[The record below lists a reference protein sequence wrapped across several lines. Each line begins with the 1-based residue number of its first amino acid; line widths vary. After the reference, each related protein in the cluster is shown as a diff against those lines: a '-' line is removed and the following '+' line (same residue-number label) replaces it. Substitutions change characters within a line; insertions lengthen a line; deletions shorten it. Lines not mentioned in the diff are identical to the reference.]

1 MKKHQKLMLRY
12 GGIMGGASIVLTM
25 LQYTLGAYN
34 GKPLT
39 DFLFGILPILLLS
52 FFIFLGIYQSKERS
66 FRQMMKMGLGIS
78 IFFAVIAAIFW
89 IVFIKYIAPTHLDTL
104 NNLQLEAYK
113 GQHPEVDAQTIEQM
127 RTTMEDNKSPWIQF
141 NLSVV
146 SNMFFGL
153 IISLLASSIFK
164 LYNRN

>member
-1 MKKHQKLMLRY
+1 M
-12 GGIMGGASIVLTM
+12 GIASITLTM
-25 LQYTLGAYN
+25 LQYSLDSYN

-39 DFLFGILPILLLS
+39 VFLFGILPILVLALC
-52 FFIFLGIYQSKERS
+52 IFLGIYQSKERS

-78 IFFAVIAAIFW
+78 IFFAVIAAVFW

-104 NNLQLEAYK
+104 NSLQLEAYK

-127 RTTMEDNKSPWIQF
+127 HTTMEDNKSPWIQF

>member
-1 MKKHQKLMLRY
+1 MNYLNIK
-12 GGIMGGASIVLTM
+12 
-25 LQYTLGAYN
+25 
-34 GKPLT
+34 
-39 DFLFGILPILLLS
+39 
-52 FFIFLGIYQSKERS
+52 FFTKF
-66 FRQMMKMGLGIS
+66 
-78 IFFAVIAAIFW
+78 FW

-104 NNLQLEAYK
+104 NSLQLEAYK
-113 GQHPEVDAQTIEQM
+113 EQHPEVDAQTIEQM

>member
-39 DFLFGILPILLLS
+39 VFLFGILPILLLS
-52 FFIFLGIYQSKERS
+52 FFIFL
-66 FRQMMKMGLGIS
+66 RQMMKMGLGIS
-78 IFFAVIAAIFW
+78 IFFAVIAAVFW

-104 NNLQLEAYK
+104 NSLQLEAYK

>member
-12 GGIMGGASIVLTM
+12 GGIIGGASIVLTM

-39 DFLFGILPILLLS
+39 VFLFGILPILLLT

-78 IFFAVIAAIFW
+78 IFFAVIAAIFCDC
-89 IVFIKYIAPTHLDTL
+89 IHQIYCSYSLGYP
-104 NNLQLEAYK
+104 Q
-113 GQHPEVDAQTIEQM
+113 
-127 RTTMEDNKSPWIQF
+127 QF
-141 NLSVV
+141 AI
-146 SNMFFGL
+146 G
-153 IISLLASSIFK
+153 SL
-164 LYNRN
+164 

>member
-39 DFLFGILPILLLS
+39 VFLFGILPILLFS

-66 FRQMMKMGLGIS
+66 FRQMMKMGLGICNCCYFLDCIHQIYCS
-78 IFFAVIAAIFW
+78 YSLGYPQQFAI
-89 IVFIKYIAPTHLDTL
+89 
-104 NNLQLEAYK
+104 
-113 GQHPEVDAQTIEQM
+113 G
-127 RTTMEDNKSPWIQF
+127 
-141 NLSVV
+141 
-146 SNMFFGL
+146 
-153 IISLLASSIFK
+153 SL
-164 LYNRN
+164 